1 MKHHYS
7 REQIEALVNAAGGTD
22 KAREILAV
30 LGEVSGA
37 WYLQSCDETNFAHH
51 LLTQRTPRPEIVKRM
66 VSRFGIA
73 ERSAWR
79 RVSAALKQPLS

>member
-7 REQIEALVNAAGGTD
+7 REQITALANLAGGTE

-30 LGEVSGA
+30 LGVVSGA
-37 WYLQSCDETNFAHH
+37 WYLQSCDEVSYAHH
-51 LLTQRTPRPEIVKRM
+51 LLTQRTPRPEIVRRM

-79 RVSAALKQPLS
+79 RVSAALKIPLS